1 MNNKKTEKKT
11 GDLYSDCFSKLKD
24 DEWFYQG
31 KVLADLINLQKND
44 VEGKVCLDG
53 GCGHGALTWQI
64 SEKGAKITYGVDLK
78 PAPKENKFVG
88 KESIKFVS
96 SSLLSL
102 PFSDNFFDFVVSTG
116 VIHHTIDPQKGIA
129 ELARVLKPSGKIIIG
144 VYGKHGIFP
153 YVLSFVRFF
162 TVKIPIIPKRII
174 DKLIAFL
181 KFSPMLRYQVLD
193 YLYVPVLKRYSPKE
207 VRGFLVKNGIDNCE
221 RVLNLSA
228 REAKE
233 YRRKGTVYTYDP
245 RTFLSKLIFGYG
257 FIVVSGK
264 KSR

>member
-1 MNNKKTEKKT
+1 MIKKEIEKRT
-11 GDLYSDCFSKLKD
+11 GDLYYNCFQNLED
-24 DEWFYQG
+24 NEWLYQG

-44 VEGKVCLDG
+44 VEGRVCLDG

-96 SSLLSL
+96 SSLLNL

-129 ELARVLKPSGKIIIG
+129 ELVRVLKPSGKIIIG
-144 VYGKHGIFP
+144 VYGKHGLFP
-153 YVLSFVRFF
+153 YILSFVRLF

-174 DKLIAFL
+174 DKLIAFFKL
-181 KFSPMLRYQVLD
+181 SPMLRYQILD

-207 VRGFLVKNGIDNCE
+207 VMNFLVKNGIKNCE
-221 RVLNLSA
+221 RVLNLSPVN
-228 REAKE
+228 AKE

-257 FIVVSGK
+257 FIVVSGE

>member
-1 MNNKKTEKKT
+1 ME
-11 GDLYSDCFSKLKD
+11 DS
-24 DEWFYQG
+24 EWFYQG

-78 PAPKENKFVG
+78 PTPKENKFVDK

-102 PFSDNFFDFVVSTG
+102 PFSDIFFDFVVSTG
-116 VIHHTIDPQKGIA
+116 VIHHTVDPQKVIA
-129 ELARVLKPSGKIIIG
+129 ELVRVLKPSGKIIIG
-144 VYGKHGIFP
+144 VYGKHGLFP
-153 YVLSFVRFF
+153 YILSFVRLF
-162 TVKIPIIPKRII
+162 TVKMPIIPKRII

-181 KFSPMLRYQVLD
+181 RLSSMLRYQILD
-193 YLYVPVLKRYSPKE
+193 YLYVTVLKRYSPKQ
-207 VRGFLVKNGIDNCE
+207 VKNFLAKNGIKKCE
-221 RVLNLSA
+221 RVLNLSPV
-228 REAKE
+228 EAKE